1 MKVSFNMSNDKDSM
15 INEVKCSVK
24 CLYLQLSSIKIRLW
38 IKVLTRCIQTAHHS
52 LPSHNSQ
59 LGQSELT
66 WGGGGGVVGKVNS
79 LQGKSELTFR
89 RNDILK

>member
-15 INEVKCSVK
+15 INEVKCSLK

-38 IKVLTRCIQTAHHS
+38 IKVLTRCIQTTHHS
-52 LPSHNSQ
+52 LPSHNSK

-66 WGGGGGVVGKVNS
+66 FGGVGVVGIVSS
-79 LQGKSELTFR
+79 LQGKSELTLR
-89 RNDILK
+89 RNDGLK